1 MRGLSDSGKLFGR
14 TGGDGGRPVVA
25 RGRWARRGAEL
36 VFAILA
42 LRLYSLQV
50 VEHEHYLEL
59 AKENVLR
66 EEVLPASRGVIRDRT
81 GQVIVDS
88 EPSCAL
94 AVDPFDRAFR
104 NPGALDAM
112 LTRLSPLAGVPPEEM

>member
-14 TGGDGGRPVVA
+14 TSGDGGRPVVA
-25 RGRWARRGAEL
+25 RGRWARRGAGF
-36 VFAILA
+36 VFAVLVI
-42 LRLYSLQV
+42 RLYSLQV
-50 VEHEHYLEL
+50 LEHERYLEL

-66 EEVLPASRGVIRDRT
+66 EEVLPAIRGVIRDRT
-81 GQVIVDS
+81 GQVLVDS

-104 NPGALDAM
+104 DNGALDAM
-112 LTRLSPLAGVPPEEM
+112 LARLAPLAGVP